1 MTRRTGWATKID
13 RITLPH
19 PRRRRASNVAGRRLT
34 GPCQG
39 FGKMWRKTYSME
51 VGTGISPQQAIAA
64 WKAHF
69 AEFWPGGN
77 SFHGPLTGISPGDV
91 ALLDVAVGGGAR
103 LSTGVFVLYA
113 DDVSFTLMTPEG
125 HMFAGWITF
134 SARRAAGSRSSG
146 GAGPHAAPASG
157 SRTVV
162 QAEILMRA
170 NDPLYEIAM
179 MLGGHRK
186 EDQFWEHTL
195 TALGRYLG
203 APPAPVV
210 TRVVCVD
217 PRRQWRYAGSLWQN
231 SLLRSQLQAFA
242 RLGSA
247 AAERLRRR
255 AAPRSAARASRPAPA
270 PQPRSR
276 PAPAPQPPSGPGEPA
291 GQQAAGRPEPR
302 ARR

>member
-1 MTRRTGWATKID
+1 
-13 RITLPH
+13 
-19 PRRRRASNVAGRRLT
+19 
-34 GPCQG
+34 
-39 FGKMWRKTYSME
+39 
-51 VGTGISPQQAIAA
+51 
-64 WKAHF
+64 
-69 AEFWPGGN
+69 
-77 SFHGPLTGISPGDV
+77 
-91 ALLDVAVGGGAR
+91 
-103 LSTGVFVLYA
+103 
-113 DDVSFTLMTPEG
+113 
-125 HMFAGWITF
+125 
-134 SARRAAGSRSSG
+134 
-146 GAGPHAAPASG
+146 
-157 SRTVV
+157 
-162 QAEILMRA
+162 MRA

-231 SLLRSQLQAFA
+231 SL
-242 RLGSA
+242 
-247 AAERLRRR
+247 RRR
-255 AAPRSAARASRPAPA
+255 AAPRSAARASRPDPA

-302 ARR
+302 ARG

>member
-1 MTRRTGWATKID
+1 MTEGTGWAAKID
-13 RITLPH
+13 RITLPRAH
-19 PRRRRASNVAGRRLT
+19 RRRASNVAGRRLT

-39 FGKMWRKTYSME
+39 FGKMWQKAYSMDL
-51 VGTGISPQQAIAA
+51 GTGISPQEAIAT
-64 WKAHF
+64 WKTHF
-69 AEFWPGGN
+69 AEFWPDGS
-77 SFHGPLTGISPGDV
+77 SFHGPLTGISPGEV

-134 SARRAAGSRSSG
+134 SARRAARSRGAG
-146 GAGPHAAPASG
+146 GARGAGQRAVPASRP
-157 SRTVV
+157 RTVV
-162 QAEILMRA
+162 QAEVLMRA

-186 EDQFWEHTL
+186 EDQFWAHTM

-217 PRRQWRYAGSLWQN
+217 PRRQWRYAGSLWLN
-231 SLLRSQLQAFA
+231 SLVRSQLRAFA
-242 RLGSA
+242 RLAVTA
-247 AAERLRRR
+247 AGRVWRP
-255 AAPRSAARASRPAPA
+255 AAPRSAARPARPAP
-270 PQPRSR
+270 S
-276 PAPAPQPPSGPGEPA
+276 PQPPAQPAQPTEPTQPA
-291 GQQAAGRPEPR
+291 GPPVAGRSEPT
-302 ARR
+302 AR